1 MRKNMMIPTTG
12 RMYMSNNQAVAD
24 EGLRFR
30 GMMKSSTRQTIQKMR
45 IVMSTSACQINLQ
58 AMLYLLL

>member
-1 MRKNMMIPTTG
+1 MSKKMMIPPIGT
-12 RMYMSNNQAVAD
+12 MYISNSQAVAD

-30 GMMKSSTRQTIQKMR
+30 GMMKSSNRQTSQKMR
-45 IVMSTSACQINLQ
+45 IVKSTSVCQLNLQ